1 MKALLLTLLVL
12 TIFVMG
18 CQDKN
23 GLVDPIDNNNQQ
35 SLSKTNNFSMLDD
48 LGLDMDIS
56 KDDGSIS
63 FYSQDLSIS
72 GKKGGR
78 ITLNQT
84 WWEKGISMTATLN
97 IPAGAFKGTKDFT
110 IKFDYTDLSVSLTP
124 TPFTF
129 DIPVELTLKYYGI
142 DVSGFSKSADF
153 NYLSATGGV
162 ESVSYESLEVGSNYI
177 TVKGALLEHF
187 SRYGFVK

>member
-1 MKALLLTLLVL
+1 MRLYPISQDSVLLTNKMKLNNNKNKKEHKMKALLLTLLVL

-110 IKFDYTDLSVSLTP
+110 IKFDYTDLIS
-124 TPFTF
+124 F
-129 DIPVELTLKYYGI
+129 
-142 DVSGFSKSADF
+142 F
-153 NYLSATGGV
+153 NSD
-162 ESVSYESLEVGSNYI
+162 
-177 TVKGALLEHF
+177 TVYF
-187 SRYGFVK
+187 